1 MPVTVHEYD
10 LPDAILFRAENDGF
24 LVWQPEGYH
33 IVLGQSNSAEKSLFT
48 ENVITDGI
56 PVTRRPSGGEA
67 VILTPST
74 IAVSVAKS
82 FPAMIAFRKFFRM
95 VNEVI
100 IESLEGLGVKDLGM
114 KGISDI
120 AVGERKIL
128 GSSMA
133 NHRNRL
139 VYHAVINSGED
150 PALFERYLRHPAREP
165 GYRTGRSHSEFVTSL
180 RNEGYTF
187 STGELIDAISRRLGS
202 EGKNGF
208 LKDL

>member
-10 LPDAILFRAENDGF
+10 LPDAFLFKAEKDGF

-33 IVLGQSNSAEKSLFT
+33 IVLGQSNSAGKSLFAA
-48 ENVITDGI
+48 NVIADNI

-74 IAVSVAKS
+74 IVVSVAMS
-82 FPAMIAFRKFFRM
+82 FPAMITFRNFFRM

-100 IESLEGLGVKDLGM
+100 IEGLESLGVKDLGM

-120 AVGERKIL
+120 AIGERKIL

-139 VYHAVINSGED
+139 VYHAVINAGED
-150 PALFERYLRHPAREP
+150 PALFERYLRHPSREP
-165 GYRTGRSHSEFVTSL
+165 GYRSGRSHSEFVTSL
-180 RNEGYTF
+180 RNEGYNF
-187 STGELIDAISRRLGS
+187 STGEIIDAISRCLGS
-202 EGKNGF
+202 ESKNGF

>member
-1 MPVTVHEYD
+1 MSVTVHEYD
-10 LPDAILFRAENDGF
+10 LPDAFLFKAANDGF
-24 LVWQPEGYH
+24 LVWHPEGYH
-33 IVLGQSNSAEKSLFT
+33 IILGQSNSVEESLFT
-48 ENVITDGI
+48 DNVMFDDI

-74 IAVSVAKS
+74 IAVSLAKS
-82 FPAMIAFRKFFRM
+82 FQVMIPFRDFFRM

-100 IESLEGLGVKDLGM
+100 IDSLKSLGVKDLGL

-120 AVGERKIL
+120 AIGDRKIL

-139 VYHAVINSGED
+139 VYHSVINVEED
-150 PALFERYLRHPAREP
+150 PSLFERYLRHPHREP
-165 GYRTGRSHSEFVTSL
+165 GYRSGRSHSEFVTSL
-180 RNEGYTF
+180 RKEGYSF
-187 STGELIDAISRRLGS
+187 KPDEIIYAISKRMSS